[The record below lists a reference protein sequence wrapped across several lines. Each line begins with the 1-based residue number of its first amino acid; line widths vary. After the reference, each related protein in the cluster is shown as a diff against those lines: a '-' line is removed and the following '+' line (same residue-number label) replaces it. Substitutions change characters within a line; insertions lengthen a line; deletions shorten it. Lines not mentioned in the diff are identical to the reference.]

1 MKKILLTSLLLALLA
16 MLAACGGQ
24 PAEEPAAE
32 EPVAEE
38 ETSETQPGGWEGESI
53 IYESPLGWSITMPAS
68 WEDRYLVVEEG
79 NSEIVCAASS
89 HDEENQGALF
99 TIMRMDAADA
109 EELAEM
115 VPVTFLAEL
124 DDGTRYVAV
133 FPSDVQFNPE
143 FAEDYEDLS
152 KDVESIVG
160 TFTLTGEPAAAAE
173 EEDPVNTLVLADG
186 NSFTGAEPGTVENND
201 DGTYRYETL
210 LPQEDGTRWIVT
222 NQKVITPVGDMSGEA
237 LTWES
242 VRSAFGD
249 GLTNWGC
256 ASNEDLSAKMTYPV
270 YEFSFLTGSNEDT
283 NLLDGIAVLTEG
295 YVFLY
300 TVTRD
305 ADAEDTGVGYIRDMY
320 EALSLETPD

>member
-1 MKKILLTSLLLALLA
+1 MKKRYLALLFA
-16 MLAACGGQ
+16 TALAVLTACGGQ
-24 PAEEPAAE
+24 TAEEEAAAE
-32 EPVAEE
+32 EPIAEE
-38 ETSETQPGGWEGESI
+38 ETLETQPGGWEGDSI
-53 IYESPLGWSITMPAS
+53 VYESPRGWTLTMPAS
-68 WEDRYLVVEEG
+68 WEGRYLVVEEE
-79 NSEIVCAASS
+79 NSEIICAASS

-99 TIMRMDAADA
+99 TIMQLDAADA
-109 EELAEM
+109 DELADM
-115 VPVTFLAEL
+115 IPVTTLAEL
-124 DDGTRYVAV
+124 EDGTRYVAV

-152 KDVESIVG
+152 KDAESVLG
-160 TFTLTGEPAAAAE
+160 TFTLTGEPAASE

-186 NSFTGAEPGTVENND
+186 NSFTGAEPGSVENND
-201 DGTYRYETL
+201 DGTYRYETI
-210 LPQEDGTRWIVT
+210 LPQEDGTQWIVT
-222 NQKVITPVGDMSGEA
+222 NQKVTTPMGDMSGEA

-249 GLTNWGC
+249 DLANWDC
-256 ASNEDLSAKMTYPV
+256 VSSEELSAKMTYPV

-305 ADAEDTGVGYIRDMY
+305 ADAEDTGVGFIRDMY
-320 EALSLETPD
+320 EALSLETAD